1 VGRRT
6 PKAVRVVEKLAAAVD
21 RRSLREMQNLL
32 FKIRGNTSLPT
43 NVTSKSTGSTLMPIE
58 SPSPIG
64 SKTHSDFRNSGVR
77 VKAAG
82 IVAVGL
88 AADDAAFE
96 DGVAPRPGVRFQ
108 DKRAA

>member
-1 VGRRT
+1 
-6 PKAVRVVEKLAAAVD
+6 
-21 RRSLREMQNLL
+21 
-32 FKIRGNTSLPT
+32 
-43 NVTSKSTGSTLMPIE
+43 MPIE